1 MGLSLL
7 LLPGCSTQRHYDA
20 LLVLSDIASGGGA
33 SLLKERTSE
42 PSRTPVAYT
51 IAGRTHTADL
61 YLPGNGK
68 PEAGVVLVP
77 GAVPDGKDNAPL
89 VAFAMTLA
97 RARFAVLTPE
107 LSGQRELK
115 VQPAHARE
123 VADAFR
129 YLAEREDPSLRGR
142 AGIAAF
148 SYGVGPAVL
157 AALEDDIRDR
167 VRFVLGVGGYHDIR
181 ASIRF
186 FTTGYFEDN
195 GAPRYLKP
203 DDYGKLV
210 FAKSVLDHIGSRDDR
225 VTLDAMVSA
234 RLRNPGADL
243 SALAKKLGL
252 EGLAVYR
259 LLTNTDPQETP
270 RLLAALPPP
279 IVETIDALPLGNKG
293 LQRLTARLLLV
304 HGKNDRL
311 IPYPESRALSNAVAP
326 RQARVF
332 ILNRILGHA
341 DLTLSHFFSLQ
352 FWREELPDAWRLF
365 RAVNLLLL
373 ERERPAVATGE
384 DIAQAESR
392 SARHGETFAAA
403 IQSAVLVSRRFEP
416 ARPHA
421 EPAFR
426 RSAEQPSPMTVFR
439 MRATR
444 MSRICGPIT

>member
-1 MGLSLL
+1 MVIVTTRLTHRPLAAGCTLALSLL
-7 LLPGCSTQRHYDA
+7 LLSGCSTQRHYDA

-33 SLLKERTSE
+33 SLLKRRTPE

-51 IAGRTHTADL
+51 IAGRDHTADL
-61 YLPGNGK
+61 YLPGDGK
-68 PEAGVVLVP
+68 PEAGIVLVP
-77 GAVPDGKDNAPL
+77 GAVPDGKDNEAL

-129 YLAEREDPSLRGR
+129 HLVEREDLSPRGR

-157 AALEDDIRDR
+157 AALEDDVRGR

-210 FAKSVLDHIGSRDDR
+210 FAKSVLDQIGSRDDR

-234 RLRNPGADL
+234 RLRDPGADL
-243 SALAKKLGL
+243 SALAKKLGP

-259 LLTNTDPQETP
+259 LLTNTDPQETS
-270 RLLAALPPP
+270 RLLAALPQP
-279 IVETIDALPLGNKG
+279 ILETIDALTLDNKG

-311 IPYPESRALSNAVAP
+311 IPYPESLALSNAVAP
-326 RQARVF
+326 GQAHVV
-332 ILNRILGHA
+332 ILNRILGHV
-341 DLTLSHFFSLQ
+341 DLRLSHLFSLRL
-352 FWREELPDAWRLF
+352 WREELPDAWRLL

-384 DIAQAESR
+384 DTAQAQSR
-392 SARHGETFAAA
+392 SARRGETSAAA
-403 IQSAVLVSRRFEP
+403 ISA
-416 ARPHA
+416 
-421 EPAFR
+421 
-426 RSAEQPSPMTVFR
+426 
-439 MRATR
+439 RAGEETR
-444 MSRICGPIT
+444 

>member
-1 MGLSLL
+1 MNLSRTLAAGCTLVLSLL
-7 LLPGCSTQRHYDA
+7 FLSGCATQRHYDA

-33 SLLKERTSE
+33 SLLKERTPE
-42 PSRTPVAYT
+42 PSRTLVTYT

-68 PEAGVVLVP
+68 PEAGIVLVP
-77 GAVPDGKDNAPL
+77 GAVPEGKDNALL

-129 YLAEREDPSLRGR
+129 YLAEREETSPRGR

-167 VRFVLGVGGYHDIR
+167 VRFVLGVGGYHDMR

-195 GAPRYLKP
+195 GAPLYLKP

-225 VTLDAMVSA
+225 ATLDAMVSA
-234 RLRNPGADL
+234 RLRDPGAEL
-243 SALAKKLGL
+243 SSLAKKLGP

-259 LLTNTDPQETP
+259 LLANTDPKETP
-270 RLLAALPPP
+270 QLLAALPQP
-279 IVETIDALPLGNKG
+279 IVETIDALTLDNKE

-304 HGKNDRL
+304 HGRNDRL
-311 IPYPESRALSNAVAP
+311 IPYPESLALSNAVAP

-332 ILNRILGHA
+332 ILNRILGHV

-352 FWREELPDAWRLF
+352 LWREELPDAWRLL

-373 ERERPAVATGE
+373 ERERPAVAT
-384 DIAQAESR
+384 DKDTAQPKSR
-392 SARHGETFAAA
+392 SAHDLDPPSRPFLSHPYPPTHGKA
-403 IQSAVLVSRRFEP
+403 
-416 ARPHA
+416 
-421 EPAFR
+421 
-426 RSAEQPSPMTVFR
+426 
-439 MRATR
+439 
-444 MSRICGPIT
+444 

>member
-1 MGLSLL
+1 MIVTTRLTHRPLAAGCALLLSLL
-7 LLPGCSTQRHYDA
+7 LLSGCSTQRHYDA

-33 SLLKERTSE
+33 SLLKARTPE
-42 PSRTPVAYT
+42 PSRTPVTYT

-68 PEAGVVLVP
+68 PEAGIVLVP
-77 GAVPDGKDNAPL
+77 GAVPDGKDNQAL
-89 VAFAMTLA
+89 IAFAMTLA
-97 RARFAVLTPE
+97 RARFAVLAPE

-115 VQPAHARE
+115 VQPGHARE

-129 YLAEREDPSLRGR
+129 HLVEREDLSPRGR

-157 AALEDDIRDR
+157 AALEDDVRGR
-167 VRFVLGVGGYHDIR
+167 VRFVLGVGDYHDIR

-195 GAPRYLKP
+195 GAPRHLKP

-210 FAKSVLDHIGSRDDR
+210 FAKSVLDQIGSRDDR

-234 RLRNPGADL
+234 RLRDSGAEL
-243 SALAKKLGL
+243 SALAKKLGP

-259 LLTNTDPQETP
+259 LLTNTDPQETA
-270 RLLAALPPP
+270 RLLAALPQP
-279 IVETIDALPLGNKG
+279 ILETIDALTLDNKE
-293 LQRLTARLLLV
+293 LHRLTARLLLV

-311 IPYPESRALSNAVAP
+311 IPYPESLALGNAVAP

-332 ILNRILGHA
+332 ILNRILGHV

-352 FWREELPDAWRLF
+352 LWREELPDAWRLF

-373 ERERPAVATGE
+373 ERERPAVAAGK
-384 DIAQAESR
+384 DSAQAQPR
-392 SARHGETFAAA
+392 SARRGETFAAA
-403 IQSAVLVSRRFEP
+403 ISARVSE
-416 ARPHA
+416 
-421 EPAFR
+421 E
-426 RSAEQPSPMTVFR
+426 
-439 MRATR
+439 TR
-444 MSRICGPIT
+444 

>member
-1 MGLSLL
+1 MGIVITRLTGRPLAAGCTLVLSLFFL
-7 LLPGCSTQRHYDA
+7 SGCATQRHYDA
-20 LLVLSDIASGGGA
+20 LLVLSDIASGGGN
-33 SLLKERTSE
+33 SLLKQRTPE
-42 PSRTPVAYT
+42 PSRTLVTYT

-68 PEAGVVLVP
+68 PEAGIVLVP

-97 RARFAVLTPE
+97 RARFSVLTPE

-129 YLAEREDPSLRGR
+129 HLVEREDLSPRGR

-148 SYGVGPAVL
+148 SYGAGPAVL
-157 AALEDDIRDR
+157 AALEDDVRGR

-210 FAKSVLDHIGSRDDR
+210 FIKSVLDHIGSRDDR
-225 VTLDAMVSA
+225 VTLDAIVSA
-234 RLRNPGADL
+234 RLKDPGAEL
-243 SALAKKLGL
+243 SALAKKLGP

-259 LLTNTDPQETP
+259 LLTNTDRKETP
-270 RLLAALPPP
+270 RLLAALPQP
-279 IVETIDALPLGNKG
+279 IVEMIDALTLDNKE

-304 HGKNDRL
+304 HGRNDRL
-311 IPYPESRALSNAVAP
+311 IPYPESLALSNAVAP
-326 RQARVF
+326 RQTRVF
-332 ILNRILGHA
+332 ILNRILGHV

-352 FWREELPDAWRLF
+352 LWREELPDAWRLF
-365 RAVNLLLL
+365 RVVNLLLL
-373 ERERPAVATGE
+373 EREPPAVATGK
-384 DIAQAESR
+384 DTGTAKSR
-392 SARHGETFAAA
+392 SAQRGETFAAA
-403 IQSAVLVSRRFEP
+403 ISARV
-416 ARPHA
+416 
-421 EPAFR
+421 
-426 RSAEQPSPMTVFR
+426 SAE
-439 MRATR
+439 TR
-444 MSRICGPIT
+444 